1 MISEISFFIAFFA
14 GLASFFAPC
23 IIPLVPAFLA
33 YLSGSKI
40 NEASRWELFKQSF
53 LFVLGFSAVFA
64 TLGVLLNSILSNIA
78 YDVQI
83 WLGRMAGV
91 IIILFG
97 FYLLGFIK
105 PEFLMREHKFK
116 AYKFRSRELSSFV
129 FGAAFAVGWTP
140 CVGAVLGTILA
151 LAASQPSQS
160 FILLSGYSLG
170 LGIPFLIA
178 GLFAQ
183 PFIKWIQRHQT
194 FFKYY
199 NLVIGIF
206 VLALGVLVFTGKLA
220 LVAGNLEFLSGWLL
234 R

>member
-1 MISEISFFIAFFA
+1 MSELSFFIAFIA

-23 IIPLVPAFLA
+23 IIPLVPAFLG
-33 YLSGSKI
+33 YLSGNSFEKS
-40 NEASRWELFKQSF
+40 SRWELFKHSL

-64 TLGVLLNSILSNIA
+64 TLGVLLNSLLSNVA

-83 WLGRMAGV
+83 WLGRVAGAV
-91 IIILFG
+91 IILFG

-105 PEFLMREHKFK
+105 PSFLLREHKIKAHKFK
-116 AYKFRSRELSSFV
+116 SRELSSFV

-140 CVGAVLGTILA
+140 CVGAILGTILA
-151 LAASQPSQS
+151 LAASQPGQS

-183 PFIKWIQRHQT
+183 PFVHWIQRHQT

-199 NLVIGIF
+199 NIVIGVL
-206 VLALGVLVFTGKLA
+206 VLALGVFVFTGKLA
-220 LVAGNLEFLSGWLL
+220 LVAGNLQFLSAWLL
-234 R
+234 K